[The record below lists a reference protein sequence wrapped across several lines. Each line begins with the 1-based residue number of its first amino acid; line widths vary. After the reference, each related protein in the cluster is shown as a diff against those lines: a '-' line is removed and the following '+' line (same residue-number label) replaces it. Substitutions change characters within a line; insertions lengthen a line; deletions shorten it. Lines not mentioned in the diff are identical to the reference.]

1 MTGAR
6 EPGSHSLPAERTWSI
21 VAGATAETARPIGTL
36 HLVDLS
42 AEVAKVRALN
52 TLLNEQE
59 QARAARFHFE
69 NDRARYII
77 GRARLRQYLA
87 RTLAIGP
94 ERICF
99 EYGSQRKPRLSA
111 VHESGLQFNLSHS
124 GRWGLIG
131 LTQARDIGVDIEEKV
146 SLSDMDDLA
155 ARVFSEYEHAIYRAA
170 ATDLRAATFY
180 NCWTRKEAFVKAVGD
195 GLTFPLRSFDVSLEP
210 SGPARLLRIEGP
222 PAACRDWLLAGFDPA
237 PDFAAAVVVSGQEP
251 FAAVVASD

>member
-21 VAGATAETARPIGTL
+21 VAGSAAATARPIGTL

-42 AEVAKVRALN
+42 ADVAKVRMLGS
-52 TLLNEQE
+52 LLNEQE
-59 QARAARFHFE
+59 QERAARFHFE
-69 NDRARYII
+69 TDRARYII
-77 GRARLRQYLA
+77 GRARLRQHLA
-87 RTLAIGP
+87 RILDMDP
-94 ERICF
+94 HRICF
-99 EYGSQRKPRLSA
+99 EYGSQRKPRLST
-111 VHESGLQFNLSHS
+111 VHGSDLQFNLSHS

-131 LTQARDIGVDIEEKV
+131 LTRARDIGVDIEEKV

-155 ARVFSEYEHAIYRAA
+155 ARVFSEHEHTIYRAA
-170 ATDLRAATFY
+170 ATERRAATFY

-222 PAACRDWLLAGFDPA
+222 PTAGRDWLLAVFDPA